1 MVPVCHT
8 GILSS
13 CPFFKNKSQ
22 KATFSEKDSRVFT
35 SFRMFDFV
43 NNDISCAD
51 CAVELNNLVVISIG
65 FKKGLGNRVWNQN
78 EGTFIYY

>member
-1 MVPVCHT
+1 
-8 GILSS
+8 
-13 CPFFKNKSQ
+13 
-22 KATFSEKDSRVFT
+22 
-35 SFRMFDFV
+35 MFDFV